1 MEHLASN
8 CEVSHTID
16 LLQNKY
22 QNLNMGGKM
31 TKAFITILANLSHSI
46 NIMFIAESMIEKTY
60 QGFLTQDYVNRI
72 SGVGGEETC
81 RSCKFGIMK
90 RKKSKHFHC
99 HHSYHNEC
107 IIGDIPQTCIYC
119 LLNQTDQF
127 EFHIN
132 SINSAMHPKLKKMQE
147 IFEKFDQ
154 QS

>member
-1 MEHLASN
+1 
-8 CEVSHTID
+8 
-16 LLQNKY
+16 
-22 QNLNMGGKM
+22 M

-60 QGFLTQDYVNRI
+60 QNFLTQDYGHRI

-99 HHSYHNEC
+99 HHSYHNDC
-107 IIGDIPQTCIYC
+107 IISDIPQNCIYC

-127 EFHIN
+127 EYHIN
-132 SINSAMHPKLKKMQE
+132 SISSPMHPKLKKMQE
-147 IFEKFDQ
+147 IFEKFDS